1 MMKRQLNLITGFISI
16 VLSALI
22 LVGCAEKVEYTN
34 PNEVDTTAIGFSSTD
49 LQVTTQKMVDSMLQ
63 SSSIK
68 RVTDNG
74 KTQPVVFFSGIRN
87 ETNEH
92 INTNLLENTV
102 STRMINSGYFQFT
115 DMKQVDAMKK
125 QFDYQQQ
132 SGMIDQK
139 TAVQMGQ
146 QLGAHYMFA
155 GSIGNIYAQGSSQ
168 DSNFFLIT
176 LKMINL
182 KTGTIVWQ
190 EEKQIRKT
198 EKRTLF
204 GW

>member
-74 KTQPVVFFSGIRN
+74 KKQPVVFFSGIRN

-125 QFDYQQQ
+125 QLDYQQQ

-155 GSIGNIYAQGSSQ
+155 GSIANIYAQGSSQ

-176 LKMINL
+176 LKMVDL